1 MPRVAPLGERQSE
14 GLGFDLELSWM
25 AQGVL
30 GVQGSEMESDA
41 VFEEVEIL
49 KFGGGKCQAASA

>member
-1 MPRVAPLGERQSE
+1 
-14 GLGFDLELSWM
+14 M